1 MYIRANPVNDNKRS
15 RNDQKKMFKNTFQN
29 RNVKT
34 LKTTNETY
42 LALPERA
49 VKDFFFNREGFYP
62 QRKTRRRRGGGGV
75 RSPEKFYL
83 QFTYSKS
90 QQQSPLVAFL
100 ATTLL
105 VYRYLQP
112 GYDLLN
118 SGQTLDENISN
129 FNFES
134 FASYY

>member
-1 MYIRANPVNDNKRS
+1 M
-15 RNDQKKMFKNTFQN
+15 
-29 RNVKT
+29 
-34 LKTTNETY
+34 
-42 LALPERA
+42 
-49 VKDFFFNREGFYP
+49 
-62 QRKTRRRRGGGGV
+62 
-75 RSPEKFYL
+75 

-129 FNFES
+129 FNFYQFEFLAILRES